1 MAVKKLEKTVCW
13 CHDWLLLPGP
23 HYTLG
28 EEEEVVE
35 DLEEEE
41 EEEEEEEDG
50 LEYETDV
57 PLGDSYTTPLST
69 GGHSKPSPCPTCS
82 PTPEDSDPETSV
94 VLCTLELEACIEL
107 FLEEAEEDMELD
119 DLPPLENIA
128 MLQVPAPNLIVLGF
142 IPSAVSTG
150 QHCVPPKSLLQR
162 VYHSYQDPVGQCH
175 CESGGWCNDLPCS
188 SRKRLVP

>member
-1 MAVKKLEKTVCW
+1 M
-13 CHDWLLLPGP
+13 
-23 HYTLG
+23 
-28 EEEEVVE
+28 E

-94 VLCTLELEACIEL
+94 VLRTLELEACIEL
-107 FLEEAEEDMELD
+107 FLEETEEDMELD
-119 DLPPLENIA
+119 DLPLLENVSPVP
-128 MLQVPAPNLIVLGF
+128 VPAPNPI
-142 IPSAVSTG
+142 IPSFVPFTVSTR
-150 QHCVPPKSLLQR
+150 QCCVPPKSLIR
-162 VYHSYQDPVGQCH
+162 KVYYPYKDPVG
-175 CESGGWCNDLPCS
+175 
-188 SRKRLVP
+188 